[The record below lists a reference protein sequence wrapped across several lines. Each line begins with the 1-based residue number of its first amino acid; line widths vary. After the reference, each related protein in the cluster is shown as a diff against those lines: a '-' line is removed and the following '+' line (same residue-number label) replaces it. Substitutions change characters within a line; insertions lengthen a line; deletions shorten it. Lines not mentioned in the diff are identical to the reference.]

1 MKRKKR
7 TIFITVISLII
18 ISIISFYQM
27 KRFKFL
33 FEVIKIRNSL
43 PTISSNFYNE
53 PINDITYKDIVY
65 KKRDNREITLD
76 IYKNNDIN
84 TPSPVIIYVFGNGWM
99 YGDKV
104 IPTAI
109 KPIIDLLKDE
119 GYAVISTSYELMD
132 NEIILKDQISDVK
145 DTIRWIYKNKD
156 KYNFDTNN
164 IGMIGPSAGAHLSMM
179 AAFSDD
185 DKFIGDASLKSYSS
199 KVKYII
205 DLFGP
210 SKLSEIN
217 LSIAPQSIIN
227 NLTNDNI
234 ESLSKKFSPIE
245 YIKEE
250 LPDTLIIHSLKDDII
265 PYETSVELYETALK
279 YDNDFK
285 FYTLQN
291 CTHTLQNLSE
301 KEALNL
307 YMKIVDFILKQ
318 RK

>member
-1 MKRKKR
+1 MKRKKG
-7 TIFITVISLII
+7 ILFITS
-18 ISIISFYQM
+18 ISIIIIFIISFCQI
-27 KRFKFL
+27 KQFKFL
-33 FEVIKIRNSL
+33 FEIIKLRNSL

-53 PINDITYKDIVY
+53 PIKDVTYKDVVY
-65 KKRDNREITLD
+65 KTRNNKEITLD
-76 IYKNNDIN
+76 IYKNKKIN

-104 IPTAI
+104 IPSAI
-109 KPIIDLLKDE
+109 EPIIDLLKNE
-119 GYAVISTSYELMD
+119 GYAVISTSYELMN

-164 IGMIGPSAGAHLSMM
+164 IGMIGPSAGAHLCMM

-185 DKFIGDASLKSYSS
+185 DEFIGDYSLKSYSS
-199 KVKYII
+199 KVKYIV

-217 LSIAPQSIIN
+217 LSIAPKNITD
-227 NLTNDNI
+227 NLTNDSI
-234 ESLSKKFSPIE
+234 ESLSKEFSPIE
-245 YIKEE
+245 YITSK

-265 PYETSVELYETALK
+265 PYESSLKLYEASIK
-279 YDNDFK
+279 YNNNFEL
-285 FYTLQN
+285 YTLQN
-291 CTHTLQNLSE
+291 CTHTLKNLSE
-301 KEALNL
+301 TEALNL

-318 RK
+318 R

>member
-1 MKRKKR
+1 MKRKKG
-7 TIFITVISLII
+7 ILFITS
-18 ISIISFYQM
+18 ISIIIIFIISFCQI
-27 KRFKFL
+27 KQFKFL
-33 FEVIKIRNSL
+33 FEIIKLRNSL

-53 PINDITYKDIVY
+53 PIKDVTYKDVVY
-65 KKRDNREITLD
+65 KTRNNKEITLD
-76 IYKNNDIN
+76 IYKNKKIN

-104 IPTAI
+104 IPSDI
-109 KPIIDLLKDE
+109 EPIIDLLKNE
-119 GYAVISTSYELMD
+119 GYAVISTSYELMN

-164 IGMIGPSAGAHLSMM
+164 IGMIGPSAGAHLCMM

-185 DKFIGDASLKSYSS
+185 DEFIGDYSLKSYSS
-199 KVKYII
+199 KVKYIV

-217 LSIAPQSIIN
+217 LSIAPKNITD
-227 NLTNDNI
+227 NLTNDSI
-234 ESLSKKFSPIE
+234 ESLSKEFSPIE
-245 YIKEE
+245 YITSK

-265 PYETSVELYETALK
+265 PYESSLKLYEASIK
-279 YDNDFK
+279 YNNNFEL
-285 FYTLQN
+285 YTLQN
-291 CTHTLQNLSE
+291 CTHTLKNLSE
-301 KEALNL
+301 TEALNL

-318 RK
+318 R

>member
-1 MKRKKR
+1 MKRKKG
-7 TIFITVISLII
+7 ILFITS
-18 ISIISFYQM
+18 ISIIIIFIISFCQI
-27 KRFKFL
+27 KQFKFL
-33 FEVIKIRNSL
+33 FEIIKLRNSL
-43 PTISSNFYNE
+43 PTISSDFYNE
-53 PINDITYKDIVY
+53 PIKDVTYKDVVY
-65 KKRDNREITLD
+65 KTRNNKEITLD
-76 IYKNNDIN
+76 IYKNKEIN

-104 IPTAI
+104 IPSAI
-109 KPIIDLLKDE
+109 EPIIDLLKNE

-164 IGMIGPSAGAHLSMM
+164 IGMIGPSAGAHLCMM

-185 DKFIGDASLKSYSS
+185 DEFIGDYSLKSYSS
-199 KVKYII
+199 KVKYIV

-217 LSIAPQSIIN
+217 LSIAPKNITD
-227 NLTNDNI
+227 NLTNDSI
-234 ESLSKKFSPIE
+234 ESLSKEFSPIE
-245 YIKEE
+245 YITSK

-265 PYETSVELYETALK
+265 PYESSLKLYEASIK
-279 YDNDFK
+279 YNNNFEL
-285 FYTLQN
+285 YTLQN
-291 CTHTLQNLSE
+291 CTHTLKNLSE
-301 KEALNL
+301 TEALNL

-318 RK
+318 R

>member
-1 MKRKKR
+1 MKRKKG
-7 TIFITVISLII
+7 ILFITS
-18 ISIISFYQM
+18 ISIIIIFIISFCQI
-27 KRFKFL
+27 KQFKFL
-33 FEVIKIRNSL
+33 FEIIKLRNSL

-53 PINDITYKDIVY
+53 PIKDVTYKDVVY
-65 KKRDNREITLD
+65 KTRNNKEITLD
-76 IYKNNDIN
+76 IYKNKEIN

-104 IPTAI
+104 IPSAI
-109 KPIIDLLKDE
+109 EPIIDLLKNE

-164 IGMIGPSAGAHLSMM
+164 IGMIGPSAGAHLCMM

-185 DKFIGDASLKSYSS
+185 DEFIGDYSLKSYSS
-199 KVKYII
+199 KVKYIV

-217 LSIAPQSIIN
+217 LSIAPKNITD
-227 NLTNDNI
+227 NLTNDSI
-234 ESLSKKFSPIE
+234 ESLSKEFSPIE
-245 YIKEE
+245 YITSK

-265 PYETSVELYETALK
+265 PYESSLKLYEASIK
-279 YDNDFK
+279 YNNNFEL
-285 FYTLQN
+285 YTLQN
-291 CTHTLQNLSE
+291 CTHTLKNLSE
-301 KEALNL
+301 TEALNL

-318 RK
+318 R

>member
-1 MKRKKR
+1 MKRKKG
-7 TIFITVISLII
+7 ILFITS
-18 ISIISFYQM
+18 ISIIIIFIISFCQI
-27 KRFKFL
+27 KQFKFL
-33 FEVIKIRNSL
+33 FEIIKLRNSL

-53 PINDITYKDIVY
+53 PIKDVTYKDVVY
-65 KKRDNREITLD
+65 KTRNNKEITLD
-76 IYKNNDIN
+76 IYKNKEIN

-104 IPTAI
+104 IPSAI
-109 KPIIDLLKDE
+109 EPIIDLLKNE

-164 IGMIGPSAGAHLSMM
+164 IGMIGPSAGAHLCMM
-179 AAFSDD
+179 AAFSNDD
-185 DKFIGDASLKSYSS
+185 EFIGDYSLKSYSS
-199 KVKYII
+199 KVKYIV

-217 LSIAPQSIIN
+217 LSIAPKNITD
-227 NLTNDNI
+227 NLTNDSI
-234 ESLSKKFSPIE
+234 ESLSKEFSPIE
-245 YIKEE
+245 YITSK

-265 PYETSVELYETALK
+265 PYESSLKLYEASIK
-279 YDNDFK
+279 YNNNFEL
-285 FYTLQN
+285 YTLQN
-291 CTHTLQNLSE
+291 CTHTLKNLSE
-301 KEALNL
+301 TEALNL

-318 RK
+318 R

>member
-1 MKRKKR
+1 MYK
-7 TIFITVISLII
+7 T
-18 ISIISFYQM
+18 
-27 KRFKFL
+27 
-33 FEVIKIRNSL
+33 RN
-43 PTISSNFYNE
+43 N
-53 PINDITYKDIVY
+53 K
-65 KKRDNREITLD
+65 EITLD
-76 IYKNNDIN
+76 IYKNKEIN

-104 IPTAI
+104 IPSAI
-109 KPIIDLLKDE
+109 EPIIDLLKNE

-164 IGMIGPSAGAHLSMM
+164 IGMIGPSAGAHLCMM

-185 DKFIGDASLKSYSS
+185 DEFIGDYSLRSYSS
-199 KVKYII
+199 KVKYIV

-217 LSIAPQSIIN
+217 LSIAPKNITD
-227 NLTNDNI
+227 NLTNDSI
-234 ESLSKKFSPIE
+234 ESLSKEFSPIE
-245 YIKEE
+245 YITSK

-265 PYETSVELYETALK
+265 PYESSLKLYEASIK
-279 YDNDFK
+279 YNNNFEL
-285 FYTLQN
+285 YTLQN
-291 CTHTLQNLSE
+291 CTHTLKNLSE
-301 KEALNL
+301 TEALNL

-318 RK
+318 R